1 MAKDWELLK
10 EEMEAETKRIWLDE
24 PDEMKIQRMGL
35 LKNKA
40 GSYGQYFGT
49 WEFANGMMRDLSMY
63 TMYPMFRLMK
73 TESFSLE
80 QMKAMYCGIV
90 PVYTEYLR
98 YSGYPTLSRY
108 CKRFRECMESI
119 GTKEDFLTVYKTFL
133 MYCNKLAAWVY
144 HYAPWEMAV
153 AFRQKDEAWVL
164 EAKRLL
170 DIQGKEQEENYG

>member
-1 MAKDWELLK
+1 MAKKWELLK
-10 EEMEAETKRIWLDE
+10 NEIEAEISRIWLEE
-24 PDEMKIQRMGL
+24 PDEMKIQRLGL
-35 LKNKA
+35 LQNHA

-73 TESFSLE
+73 KGSFTLE
-80 QMKAMYCGIV
+80 QMKELYCGIV

-98 YSGYPTLSRY
+98 YSGYPTLNRF
-108 CKRFRECMESI
+108 CKAFRDSMDEIVTAE
-119 GTKEDFLTVYKTFL
+119 EFLEIYKTLL

-144 HYAPWEMAV
+144 HFAPWEMAV
-153 AFRQKDEAWVL
+153 SFRQKDEKWVD

-170 DIQGKEQEENYG
+170 ELQKEDGRFRL

>member
-1 MAKDWELLK
+1 MAARWQELKQRIEK
-10 EEMEAETKRIWLDE
+10 ETERIWLTE

-49 WEFANGMMRDLSMY
+49 WDFANGMMRDLSMY
-63 TMYPMFRLMK
+63 TMYPMLRLMTGGK
-73 TESFSLE
+73 FSLE
-80 QMKAMYCGIV
+80 QMKEMYKTIV

-98 YSGYPTLSRY
+98 YSGYPTLSAFCRE
-108 CKRFRECMESI
+108 FRQCMDEI
-119 GTKEDFLTVYKTFL
+119 ETEADFIALYKSML

-153 AFRQKDEAWVL
+153 SFRQKDEAWVK
-164 EAKRLL
+164 EAQRLL
-170 DIQGKEQEENYG
+170 DLQS

>member
-1 MAKDWELLK
+1 MAKKWELLK
-10 EEMEAETKRIWLDE
+10 QEIEAETARIWLEE
-24 PDEMKIQRMGL
+24 PDEMKIQRLGL
-35 LKNKA
+35 LCNQA

-73 TESFSLE
+73 KGTYSLE
-80 QMKAMYCGIV
+80 QMKDLYCGIV

-98 YSGYPTLSRY
+98 YSGYPTLSRF
-108 CKRFRECMESI
+108 CRDFRDCMDET
-119 GTKEDFLTVYKTFL
+119 GTEEEFLAVYKTLL

-153 AFRQKDEAWVL
+153 AFRQKDDKWVN

-170 DIQGKEQEENYG
+170 DIQKTDQRFLSR

>member
-1 MAKDWELLK
+1 VAAQWQELKAKI
-10 EEMEAETKRIWLDE
+10 EAETQRIWLQE

-49 WEFANGMMRDLSMY
+49 WDFANGMMRDLSMY
-63 TMYPMFRLMK
+63 TMYPMLRLMVK
-73 TESFSLE
+73 GNFSLD
-80 QMKAMYCGIV
+80 QMKEMYTTIV

-98 YSGYPTLSRY
+98 YSGYPTLSAFCRE
-108 CKRFRECMESI
+108 FRACMDGIE
-119 GTKEDFLTVYKTFL
+119 TKEDFIDLYKAML

-153 AFRQKDEAWVL
+153 SFRQKDEAWVK
-164 EAKRLL
+164 EAQRLL
-170 DIQGKEQEENYG
+170 ELQN

>member
-1 MAKDWELLK
+1 MAAWQELK
-10 EEMEAETKRIWLDE
+10 AKIEAETKRIWLEE

-63 TMYPMFRLMK
+63 TMYPMLRLFIGGN
-73 TESFSLE
+73 FSLD
-80 QMKAMYCGIV
+80 QMKEMYTTIL

-98 YSGYPTLSRY
+98 YSGYPTLSTFCRAY
-108 CKRFRECMESI
+108 RSAMDSI
-119 GTKEDFLTVYKTFL
+119 ETQEDFIALFKAL
-133 MYCNKLAAWVY
+133 LGYCNKLAAWAY

-153 AFRQKDEAWVL
+153 SFRQKDEGWVE
-164 EAKRLL
+164 EARRLL
-170 DIQGKEQEENYG
+170 DLQNQQIMEN